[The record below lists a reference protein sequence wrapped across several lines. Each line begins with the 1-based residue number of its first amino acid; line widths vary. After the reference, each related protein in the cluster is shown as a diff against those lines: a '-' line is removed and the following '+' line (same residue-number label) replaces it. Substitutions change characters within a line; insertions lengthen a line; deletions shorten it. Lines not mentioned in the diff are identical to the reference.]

1 MAQSAGTLKGATK
14 QEQDAPGTSARP
26 EWAAIEADPD
36 FKALVAAKRRFVIP
50 ATIFFIVYYFSL
62 LILNGYAPQ
71 LMDQPVLGP
80 INLALVFAM
89 SQFIMAWIVAYLY
102 IRRANVFDSMVAKI
116 IAKLKGGRS

>member
-1 MAQSAGTLKGATK
+1 MAQSAGTLSGAAQK
-14 QEQDAPGTSARP
+14 EQDAPGSSTRP

-36 FKALVAAKRRFVIP
+36 FQALVKAKRRFVIP

-71 LMDQPVLGP
+71 LMDTPVLGP

-89 SQFIMAWIVAYLY
+89 SQFLMAWIVAYLY
-102 IRRANVFDSMVAKI
+102 IRRANAFDAMVAKI

>member
-1 MAQSAGTLKGATK
+1 MAQSAGTLKGATT
-14 QEQDAPGTSARP
+14 QEQDAPGKAARP

-36 FKALVAAKRRFVIP
+36 FQALVRAKRRFVIP
-50 ATIFFIVYYFSL
+50 ATIFFVVYYFSL

-80 INLALVFAM
+80 VNLALVFAM

-102 IRRANVFDSMVAKI
+102 IRRANAFDIMVAKI